1 MYFKK
6 ILSRSYQE
14 IELSPMVKIKGLPGK
29 HYIQEC
35 VEGLTGTNAQRSTQI
50 SSGGDLSITPFR
62 DKETEGI
69 RQEATGEGG
78 LLHGSTGVRNP
89 AVKNTASADICK

>member
-29 HYIQEC
+29 HCTQEC
-35 VEGLTGTNAQRSTQI
+35 VEGLTGTNAQHSTQI
-50 SSGGDLSITPFR
+50 SSGGDLSPHSGTKKRRALGRKPLER
-62 DKETEGI
+62 RGCSMEALVSGI
-69 RQEATGEGG
+69 Q
-78 LLHGSTGVRNP
+78 L
-89 AVKNTASADICK
+89 